1 MRATAHV
8 SINSFG
14 FSPFIDGLLAG
25 AQEDGV
31 VAFHDIPTNKIIHKV
46 KEHTA
51 AARALC
57 FSPISKLLLIS
68 VGMDK

>member
-1 MRATAHV
+1 LRATSDV

-14 FSPFIDGLLAG
+14 FSPFLDGLIAG

-31 VAFHDIPTNKIIHKV
+31 VTFYDIPTNKIIHKV

-51 AARALC
+51 AARALS
-57 FSPISKLLLIS
+57 FSPISKLLIIS
-68 VGMDK
+68 VGIDK